1 MKRALLLL
9 SLALVGCATTGERV
23 ALRPLPEDAGP
34 LPYAELLTRA
44 RAQAGAANEAF
55 YVDRWDDLQDA
66 ARGLEQTAR
75 FLPKAIEVP
84 ANQKEK
90 LSGVAGDLA
99 KEATV
104 LREAAKVKDVK
115 KATDSLQRVHFA
127 VRSLKPE

>member
-1 MKRALLLL
+1 MKRAFLLLC
-9 SLALVGCATTGERV
+9 LALAGCATTGDRV
-23 ALRPLPEDAGP
+23 PLRTLPEDAGP
-34 LPYAELLTRA
+34 LPYAELFTRA
-44 RAQAGAANEAF
+44 KAQAGAANEAF

-75 FLPKAIEVP
+75 FLPKATEVP
-84 ANQKEK
+84 ANQKDK
-90 LSGVAGDLA
+90 LSAVAGDLA
-99 KEATV
+99 KEATT